1 MAKWQSVEVSKCQGV
16 KVWYTIVYVYRHVT
30 EALPWYLR
38 AVTSIVVEVPTKVV
52 FKVPLLA
59 TPFSV
64 CVTVT
69 PESLLMVCPTSNVNP
84 TVWREE
90 EGRRR
95 KKTEEDGE
103 RRKQTEEDG
112 RRRKKRRRE
121 CGEIWQVPVHTDLQ
135 LIKPTQP
142 PKLFFYL
149 GLQLRSHFAH

>member
-1 MAKWQSVEVSKCQGV
+1 MEKRRRKVVLDVKVKVARCQSVKVSKCQGV

-69 PESLLMVCPTSNVNP
+69 PESLLMVCPTSNVNS

-90 EGRRR
+90 DGKRR
-95 KKTEEDGE
+95 KKTEEEKE
-103 RRKQTEEDG
+103 RMR
-112 RRRKKRRRE
+112 
-121 CGEIWQVPVHTDLQ
+121 
-135 LIKPTQP
+135 
-142 PKLFFYL
+142 
-149 GLQLRSHFAH
+149 